1 MNTKFHSDKQNLFPS
16 KSAVSAD
23 NRNKR
28 IGILIVAYN
37 AVSTL
42 GKVLNRIPEDVWNNV
57 DEIVVFDDASQDNTY
72 ELGLGYKQR
81 AKIHNLQIF
90 QNPQNLGYGGNQ
102 KLGYKYFIEKG
113 FDIVVLLHGDG
124 QYAPEILS
132 HLYHPLVTD
141 QADAVFGSR
150 MMTRYGGAIKG
161 GMPLYKYIGN
171 KILTQ
176 FENWSLNMSLTEFH
190 SGYRAY
196 SIAALSQLDFSA
208 MTDDF
213 HFDTEIIIKLNHHHF
228 RIHEVPIP
236 TYYGTEICHVNGL
249 KYAKDVFRSVIHYK
263 QTVRSIKKHPEY
275 QEYFV
280 KYSLKQSKYSSHDL
294 FSRLVGSEHR
304 VLDIG
309 CGHGFLAA
317 TLSHQNQV
325 TGIDI
330 LVAPQNIE
338 AFQYYIQADLQ
349 KGLSEAWE
357 RLGYSQNG
365 VQSIL
370 PEEKFDT
377 VLLPDILEHLYHPEK
392 LLKDCQQIL
401 DHHGRLIVSVPNVAN
416 ITVRLSLLFGSWNY
430 TERGILDRTHYR
442 FYTRKTIRKL
452 LEENGYQVIKE
463 MMTVMPIEL
472 VLGLHPQNKLIILL
486 NRILAFCTHFLPG
499 LLGYQC
505 IVVARRNLKKE

>member
-1 MNTKFHSDKQNLFPS
+1 MNIKFRSSQQNLLVS
-16 KSAVSAD
+16 NLTVSA
-23 NRNKR
+23 NNNNKR

-42 GKVLNRIPEDVWNNV
+42 AKVLNRIPEDVWNNV
-57 DEIVVFDDASQDNTY
+57 DEVVIFDDASQDHTY

-81 AKIHNLQIF
+81 AKVHNLKIF

-113 FDIVVLLHGDG
+113 FDVVVLLHGDG

-141 QADAVFGSR
+141 KADAVFGSR
-150 MMTRYGGAIKG
+150 MMTQYGGAIKG

-171 KILTQ
+171 KILTK

-196 SIAALSQLDFSA
+196 SIAALRQLDFSA
-208 MTDDF
+208 MTNDF

-236 TYYGTEICHVNGL
+236 TYYGTEICYVNGL
-249 KYAKDVFRSVIHYK
+249 KYAKDVFRSVVRYK

-275 QEYFV
+275 QEFFV
-280 KYSLKQSKYSSHDL
+280 KYPLKQSKYSSHYL
-294 FSRLVGSEHR
+294 FSRLVGSGHR

-309 CGHGFLAA
+309 CGDGFLAA

-325 TGIDI
+325 SGIDI
-330 LVAPQNIE
+330 LDAPKNID

-349 KGLSEAWE
+349 KGLSEAWN
-357 RLGYSQNG
+357 RLGYSSNKI
-365 VQSIL
+365 QSIL

-377 VLLPDILEHLYHPEK
+377 VLLPDILEHLYHPER
-392 LLKDCQQIL
+392 LLQDCQKVL

-452 LEENGYQVIKE
+452 LEENGYQVVKE
-463 MMTVMPIEL
+463 IMTVMPIEL
-472 VLGLHPQNKLIILL
+472 AFGLHAQNRLMILL
-486 NRILAFCTHFLPG
+486 NRILAFFTYFFPR

-505 IVVARRNLKKE
+505 VIVALCDCKKE